1 MKFDSYS
8 VERRK
13 RTKER
18 IERINSLPNFLT
30 VASFKS
36 EEDKAFLEDLVSH
49 KEEREIRE
57 DGTMIIKENGK
68 IKEVTTVFAYCQKMI
83 KEMNGNGT
91 NGGS

>member
-18 IERINSLPNFLT
+18 IEQINSLPNFLT
-30 VASFKS
+30 VASFKK
-36 EEDKAFLEDLVSH
+36 EEDKAFLEELANH
-49 KEEREIRE
+49 REEREIRE
-57 DGTMIIKENGK
+57 DGTMVIKENGK
-68 IKEVTTVFAYCQKMI
+68 IKEVTTVFAYCQKMV

-91 NGGS
+91 NDSS